1 MPNGV
6 VIPEAHHDWTTL
18 TIEEVQAGQFV
29 LCRLSDKNNDQL
41 YSKEYI
47 HYRKQGV

>member
-6 VIPEAHHDWTTL
+6 VIPEANHDWGTL

-29 LCRLSDKNNDQL
+29 LCRLVDKNSDQL

-47 HYRKQGV
+47 HYKR